1 MSKFTELII
10 RFLLRKEEAIMDVVL
25 VTLIVNGERFYKN
38 LRPAMKKRAKPLLI
52 ALEREDLIVE
62 DESPKA

>member
-1 MSKFTELII
+1 
-10 RFLLRKEEAIMDVVL
+10 MDVVL